1 MEITRRENFLAF
13 SSRQATYSQQ
23 KKKTENSTYFER
35 NDCKKE
41 LSSQGCEALKGRARD
56 SLVLIHIQ

>member
-1 MEITRRENFLAF
+1 MHLAVGKQHIVN
-13 SSRQATYSQQ
+13 R
-23 KKKTENSTYFER
+23 KKTENSTYFER